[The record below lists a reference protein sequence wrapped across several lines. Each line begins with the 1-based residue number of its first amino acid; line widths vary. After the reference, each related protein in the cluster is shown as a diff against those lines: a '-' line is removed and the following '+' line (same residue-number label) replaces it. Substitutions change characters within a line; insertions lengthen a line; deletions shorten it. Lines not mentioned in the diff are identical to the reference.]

1 MLQNSSILL
10 NKFISSNACLEVTP
24 EVMSH
29 VYQQRRH
36 TYINYDVNRLLNV
49 RLPIIEKFQK
59 FQNIMEINDNI
70 ENHCKINGILKL
82 VENDINFM
90 ITFAFNYKGRID
102 KCLAKMN
109 KKKSSNEILSKN
121 TQAKCFLASVHSN
134 LSCRTEASRQQLA
147 RSKLEQGNEKHQD
160 VQNTFIQNTYI
171 TCTLLQPLLEFKY
184 P

>member
-90 ITFAFNYKGRID
+90 ITFVFNYKGRID
-102 KCLAKMN
+102 K
-109 KKKSSNEILSKN
+109 
-121 TQAKCFLASVHSN
+121 
-134 LSCRTEASRQQLA
+134 
-147 RSKLEQGNEKHQD
+147 
-160 VQNTFIQNTYI
+160 
-171 TCTLLQPLLEFKY
+171 
-184 P
+184 